1 MKIKTK
7 IDNQGYNTRMQTI
20 QNQTKSSKEALS
32 LTIGKIG
39 KKNYESSAVK
49 TKGSEAL

>member
-1 MKIKTK
+1 MKQAVKQKCQPTVKAMKTKTK

-32 LTIGKIG
+32 LKA
-39 KKNYESSAVK
+39 NYYNW
-49 TKGSEAL
+49 